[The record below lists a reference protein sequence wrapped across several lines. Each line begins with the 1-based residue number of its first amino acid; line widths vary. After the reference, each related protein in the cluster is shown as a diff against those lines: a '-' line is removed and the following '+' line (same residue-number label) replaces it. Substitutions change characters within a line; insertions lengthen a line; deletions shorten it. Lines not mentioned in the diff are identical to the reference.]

1 MSLAPDVET
10 MYGSYEFSED
20 ERRKLIEYLE
30 ENKSQVS
37 KQIILDDTNF
47 EKTHKLYEELS
58 TDCHDFMEEIGS
70 YVLEWNYSDQDWV
83 DLCND
88 LIKEL
93 KK

>member
-1 MSLAPDVET
+1 MSLSPDAQDIFD
-10 MYGSYEFSED
+10 SYKFSED

-37 KQIILDDTNF
+37 KQIILDDANF

-58 TDCHDFMEEIGS
+58 ADCHDFMEEVGS